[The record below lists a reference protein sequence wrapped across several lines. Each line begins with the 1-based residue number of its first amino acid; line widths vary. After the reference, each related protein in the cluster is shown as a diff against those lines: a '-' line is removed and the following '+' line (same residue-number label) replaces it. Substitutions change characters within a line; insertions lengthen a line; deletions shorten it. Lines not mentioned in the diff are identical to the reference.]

1 MNHLIGLNIEDAK
14 EELNKKGIAYIVVN
28 NNHNVDGDI
37 YLVTNVTQLEDKTMV
52 LTIGSFIFNLKD
64 YCNV

>member
-64 YCNV
+64 

>member
-52 LTIGSFIFNLKD
+52 LTVGSFIFNLKD
-64 YCNV
+64 